1 VRAIDYL
8 VVGQGLAGS
17 VLAAL
22 LTERGRSFL
31 VVDDNHRTAASKAAG
46 GIINPITGK
55 RLNRPALIGE
65 LLQEAFSTYPRIEQ
79 LLGVPLF
86 SRRNVLRLF
95 TDGVEQQRWEGKRQL
110 PDYEPYVSATYP
122 QVPVNLADRHG
133 ALEIIVAGQLDIRE
147 LIRKSRAILKAQDRL
162 LEALFDYEGLQI
174 SSAAIEWHDI
184 QAKYVIFCEG
194 YRMSENPFFNT
205 IKLNPAKG
213 EVLTLEAP
221 EFDDSRV
228 IQCGKWIFRSLSGEI
243 LAGTTYSWDRFD
255 ENPTSEAKDQIQRG
269 IQSFCRFGFD
279 VKDHRAGV
287 RAVTK
292 VDNRPIV
299 GVHPKWPRLAILN
312 GLGSKGALQVPFSAR
327 QLLENLERNEYLH
340 PEIAVCRP
348 SLWK

>member
-1 VRAIDYL
+1 MPVVDYL
-8 VVGQGLAGS
+8 IVGQGLAGS

-22 LTERGRSFL
+22 LWERGRSFL
-31 VVDDNHRTAASKAAG
+31 VVDDNHQTAASKAAA

-65 LLQEAFSTYPRIEQ
+65 LLQEAFSTYPRLER
-79 LLGVPLF
+79 LLGAPLF
-86 SRRNVLRLF
+86 SRRSVLRIF
-95 TDGVEQQRWEGKRQL
+95 TDSVEQQRWEGKQQL
-110 PDYEPYVSATYP
+110 PEYQQYVSATYP
-122 QVPVNLADRHG
+122 QVPANLTDRHG
-133 ALEIIVAGQLDIRE
+133 AFEIIVAGQLNIRGFIKRFRSVLQAQGQ
-147 LIRKSRAILKAQDRL
+147 LI
-162 LEALFDYEGLQI
+162 EASFDYDRLQI
-174 SSAAIEWHDI
+174 SSAAIGWCDI

-194 YRMSENPFFNT
+194 YRMSKNPYFNT

-213 EVLTLEAP
+213 EILTIEAP

-228 IQCGKWIFRSLSGEI
+228 IQCGKWVFRSLSGEI
-243 LAGTTYSWDRFD
+243 LAGTTYSWDQFD
-255 ENPTSEAKDQIQRG
+255 EIPTHEAKDQIQRG
-269 IQSFCRFGFD
+269 IKSFCKFGFD